1 MSEFEQFGATQHPE
15 PNVAPE
21 RGAEARR
28 FEDTIPQL
36 ADTDVPPELKAWIE
50 ERMTMYPDKKSA
62 IIPCLMAAQKTHGW
76 LSPEAIDQV
85 AAVMKLTPARLVS
98 VASFYDMFELEPS
111 GNRTIYMCTNI
122 SCMLRGAD
130 QVMEELE
137 KQVGVTNG
145 GVSEDGIF
153 LRNFECL
160 GACDIAPMA
169 SVDGQFVGP
178 LTVEDAKT
186 LVEDIRAGREV
197 LPAKQLSKRPSSV
210 TLWENGGKVGEYDIS
225 GFPGGGE

>member
-1 MSEFEQFGATQHPE
+1 MSSE
-15 PNVAPE
+15 PIKEAPTKQ
-21 RGAEARR
+21 ARR

-36 ADTDVPPELKAWIE
+36 ADVAVPDELREWIVD
-50 ERMTMYPDKKSA
+50 RMEMYPDKKSA

-111 GNRTIYMCTNI
+111 GKNTIYMCTNI

-137 KQVGVTNG
+137 RQVGVKNG
-145 GVSEDGIF
+145 GTSEDGIF

-169 SVDGQFVGP
+169 SVDGEFVGP
-178 LTVEDAKT
+178 LTVDDAKQ

-197 LPAKQLSKRPSSV
+197 LASKKLSRRPV
-210 TLWENGGKVGEYDIS
+210 AATLWQNGGRAEGYDVS
-225 GFPGGGE
+225 QGGER

>member
-1 MSEFEQFGATQHPE
+1 MSEPIKET
-15 PNVAPE
+15 
-21 RGAEARR
+21 RR

-36 ADTDVPPELKAWIE
+36 ANVDIPEDLHAWIVD
-50 ERMTMYPDKKSA
+50 RMEMYPDKTSA

-85 AAVMKLTPARLVS
+85 AAVMKFTPARLVS

-111 GNRTIYMCTNI
+111 GKNTIYMCTNI

-137 KQVGVTNG
+137 RQVGVKNG
-145 GVSEDGIF
+145 GTSEDGIF

-169 SVDGQFVGP
+169 SVDGEFVGP
-178 LTVEDAKT
+178 LTVEDAKQ

-197 LPAKQLSKRPSSV
+197 LPSKKLSRRPV
-210 TLWENGGKVGEYDIS
+210 AATLWQNGGRAEGYDVS
-225 GFPGGGE
+225 QGGEI

>member
-1 MSEFEQFGATQHPE
+1 MT
-15 PNVAPE
+15 
-21 RGAEARR
+21 AEARR
-28 FEDTIPQL
+28 FETARFEDAIPQL
-36 ADTDVPPELKAWIE
+36 ANVDVPDDLHQWIVD
-50 ERMTMYPDKKSA
+50 RMEMYPDKQSA

-76 LSPEAIDQV
+76 LSPEAVDQV
-85 AAVMKLTPARLVS
+85 AAIMKLTPAQLVS

-130 QVMEELE
+130 AVMEELE
-137 KQVGVTNG
+137 KQVGVKNG

-169 SVDGQFVGP
+169 SVDGHFVGP

-197 LPAKQLSKRPSSV
+197 LATKQLSRRPV
-210 TLWENGGKVGEYDIS
+210 AATLWENGGRADGYDVS
-225 GFPGGGE
+225 EGGES

>member
-1 MSEFEQFGATQHPE
+1 MSDID
-15 PNVAPE
+15 
-21 RGAEARR
+21 RG
-28 FEDTIPQL
+28 TVPQL
-36 ADTDVPPELKAWIE
+36 ADVNVPAELKDWIE
-50 ERMTMYPDKKSA
+50 QRMAMYPDKKSA

-76 LSPEAIDQV
+76 LSPDAVLQV
-85 AAVMKLTPARLVS
+85 AAVMKLTPGRLVS

-111 GNRTIYMCTNI
+111 GQRTIYMCTNI

-130 QVMEELE
+130 AVMAELE
-137 KQVGVTNG
+137 KQVGVSNG
-145 GVSEDGIF
+145 GVSDDGIF

-197 LPAKQLSKRPSSV
+197 LASKQLSRRPVSA
-210 TLWENGGKVGEYDIS
+210 TLWQNGGKVGDYDIS
-225 GFPGGGE
+225 GFEGTM

>member
-1 MSEFEQFGATQHPE
+1 MSG
-15 PNVAPE
+15 
-21 RGAEARR
+21 EARR

-36 ADTDVPPELKAWIE
+36 ANTPVPDELREYIVD
-50 ERMTMYPDKKSA
+50 RMEMYPDKKSA
-62 IIPCLMAAQKTHGW
+62 IIPCLMAAQKVHGW

-130 QVMEELE
+130 QVMAELE
-137 KQVGVTNG
+137 AQVGVRNG
-145 GVSEDGIF
+145 GTSEDGIF
-153 LRNFECL
+153 LRGFECL

-169 SVDGQFVGP
+169 SVDGEFVGP
-178 LTVEDAKT
+178 LTIEDAKQM
-186 LVEDIRAGREV
+186 VEDIRAGREV
-197 LPAKQLSKRPSSV
+197 LPEKKLSRRPVSA
-210 TLWENGGKVGEYDIS
+210 TLWQNGGRAEGYDITDAVDQS
-225 GFPGGGE
+225 MSNIEGGV

>member
-1 MSEFEQFGATQHPE
+1 MTEFQEVSAAKQ
-15 PNVAPE
+15 APVPD
-21 RGAEARR
+21 APVKEARR

-36 ADTDVPPELKAWIE
+36 ANVDVPEALHSWIVD
-50 ERMTMYPDKKSA
+50 RMEMYPDKKSA

-76 LSPEAIDQV
+76 LSPEAVDQV
-85 AAVMKLTPARLVS
+85 AAVMKLTPAELVS
-98 VASFYDMFELEPS
+98 VASFYDMFQLKPS
-111 GNRTIYMCTNI
+111 GDRTIYMCTNI

-130 QVMEELE
+130 QVMEALE
-137 KQVGVTNG
+137 EQVGVKNG

-169 SVDGQFVGP
+169 SVDGQFIGP

-186 LVEDIRAGREV
+186 IVEDIRAGREV
-197 LPAKQLSKRPSSV
+197 LATKHLSRRPV
-210 TLWENGGKVGEYDIS
+210 AATLWENGGRAECYDVS
-225 GFPGGGE
+225 EGGEI

>member
-1 MSEFEQFGATQHPE
+1 MTEYAENTAATQHPV
-15 PNVAPE
+15 PNPPSKE
-21 RGAEARR
+21 SRR

-36 ADTDVPPELKAWIE
+36 ANVDVPEELRVWIV
-50 ERMTMYPDKKSA
+50 ERMAMYPDKKSA
-62 IIPCLMAAQKTHGW
+62 IIPCLMAAQKLHGW
-76 LSPEAIDQV
+76 LSPEAVDQV
-85 AAVMKLTPARLVS
+85 AAVMQLTPAQLVS
-98 VASFYDMFELEPS
+98 VASFYDMFELEPR
-111 GNRTIYMCTNI
+111 GHRTIYMCTNI

-137 KQVGVTNG
+137 KQVGVKNG
-145 GVSEDGIF
+145 GVSDDGIF

-169 SVDGQFVGP
+169 SVDGRFVGP

-197 LPAKQLSKRPSSV
+197 LATKQLSRRPV
-210 TLWENGGKVGEYDIS
+210 AATLWQNGGRADGYDVS
-225 GFPGGGE
+225 QGGEV

>member
-1 MSEFEQFGATQHPE
+1 MTDLQ
-15 PNVAPE
+15 
-21 RGAEARR
+21 R

-36 ADTDVPPELKAWIE
+36 ADTPVPDDLREWIVD
-50 ERMTMYPDKKSA
+50 RMEMYPEKKSA
-62 IIPCLMAAQKTHGW
+62 IIPCLMQAQKHHGW

-85 AAVMKLTPARLVS
+85 AAVMRLTPARLVS

-111 GNRTIYMCTNI
+111 GTHTIYMCTNI

-137 KQVGVTNG
+137 RAVGVKNG
-145 GVSEDGIF
+145 GTSEDGIF

-169 SVDGQFVGP
+169 SVDGDFVGP
-178 LTVEDAKT
+178 LTVEDAKQ

-197 LPAKQLSKRPSSV
+197 LAGKQLKRRPVSA
-210 TLWENGGKVGEYDIS
+210 TLWEQGGRAEGYDVS
-225 GFPGGGE
+225 QGGER

>member
-1 MSEFEQFGATQHPE
+1 MNELPQTQQVKPQ
-15 PNVAPE
+15 
-21 RGAEARR
+21 EARR

-36 ADTDVPPELKAWIE
+36 ADVNVPSELQEWIVD
-50 ERMTMYPDKKSA
+50 RMAMYPDKQSA

-76 LSPEAIDQV
+76 LSPEAVDQV
-85 AAVMKLTPARLVS
+85 AAVMKLTPAQLVS
-98 VASFYDMFELEPS
+98 VASFYDMFELKPS

-137 KQVGVTNG
+137 KQVGVSNG
-145 GVSEDGIF
+145 GVSDDGIF

-169 SVDGQFVGP
+169 SVDGEFIGP
-178 LTVEDAKT
+178 LTVDDARQ

-197 LPAKQLSKRPSSV
+197 LPTKKLSRRPV
-210 TLWENGGKVGEYDIS
+210 AATLWQDGGRAEGYDVS
-225 GFPGGGE
+225 EGGEI

>member
-1 MSEFEQFGATQHPE
+1 MS
-15 PNVAPE
+15 
-21 RGAEARR
+21 EARR

-36 ADTDVPPELKAWIE
+36 ANVDVPAELHEWIVD
-50 ERMTMYPDKKSA
+50 RMAMYPDKKSA

-85 AAVMKLTPARLVS
+85 AAVMQFTPARLVS

-111 GNRTIYMCTNI
+111 GQNTIYMCTNI

-137 KQVGVTNG
+137 KQVGVKNG
-145 GVSEDGIF
+145 GTSEDGIF

-169 SVDGQFVGP
+169 SVDGEFVGP
-178 LTVEDAKT
+178 LTVEDAKQ
-186 LVEDIRAGREV
+186 LVEDIRAKREV
-197 LPAKQLSKRPSSV
+197 LPSKKLSRRPV
-210 TLWENGGKVGEYDIS
+210 AATLWQNGGRVDGYDVS
-225 GFPGGGE
+225 AGGEA

>member
-1 MSEFEQFGATQHPE
+1 MSE
-15 PNVAPE
+15 
-21 RGAEARR
+21 EARR
-28 FEDTIPQL
+28 FEDVIPQL
-36 ADTDVPPELKAWIE
+36 ADVRVPDELHEWIVD
-50 ERMTMYPDKKSA
+50 RMAMYPDKKSA

-111 GNRTIYMCTNI
+111 GEHTIYMCTNI

-130 QVMEELE
+130 QVMAELE
-137 KQVGVTNG
+137 NVVGVKNG
-145 GVSEDGIF
+145 GTSEDGIF

-169 SVDGQFVGP
+169 SVDGHFVGP
-178 LTVEDAKT
+178 LTVEDAKR
-186 LVEDIRAGREV
+186 LVEDVRAGREV
-197 LPAKQLSKRPSSV
+197 LPAKQLSRRPV
-210 TLWENGGKVGEYDIS
+210 AATLWQNGGRAEGYDVS
-225 GFPGGGE
+225 EGGEA

>member
-1 MSEFEQFGATQHPE
+1 MS
-15 PNVAPE
+15 APKTKTPKLHE
-21 RGAEARR
+21 DLDRG
-28 FEDTIPQL
+28 TVPQL
-36 ADTDVPPELKAWIE
+36 ADVNVPAELKDWIE
-50 ERMTMYPDKKSA
+50 QRMAMYPDKKSA

-76 LSPEAIDQV
+76 LSPDAVLQV
-85 AAVMKLTPARLVS
+85 AAVMKLTPGRLVS

-111 GNRTIYMCTNI
+111 GQRTIYMCTNI

-130 QVMEELE
+130 AVMAELE
-137 KQVGVTNG
+137 KQVGVSNG
-145 GVSEDGIF
+145 GVSDDGIF

-197 LPAKQLSKRPSSV
+197 LASKQLSRRPVSA
-210 TLWENGGKVGEYDIS
+210 TLWQNGGKVGEYDIS
-225 GFPGGGE
+225 GFEGSM

>member
-1 MSEFEQFGATQHPE
+1 MSELQNKELTDLQ
-15 PNVAPE
+15 
-21 RGAEARR
+21 RG
-28 FEDTIPQL
+28 TVPQL
-36 ADTDVPPELKAWIE
+36 ADIDVPAELKDWIE
-50 ERMTMYPDKKSA
+50 QRMAMYPDKKSA

-76 LSPEAIDQV
+76 LSPDAIMQV
-85 AAVMKLTPARLVS
+85 AAVMQMTPGRLVS

-111 GNRTIYMCTNI
+111 GRRTIYMCTNI

-130 QVMEELE
+130 AVMAELE
-137 KQVGVTNG
+137 KEVGVKNG

-186 LVEDIRAGREV
+186 LVADIRAEREV
-197 LPAKQLSKRPSSV
+197 LPSKQLSRRPVSA
-210 TLWENGGKVGEYDIS
+210 TLWQSGGKVDEYDVS
-225 GFPGGGE
+225 GFEGGM

>member
-1 MSEFEQFGATQHPE
+1 MSET
-15 PNVAPE
+15 
-21 RGAEARR
+21 RR
-28 FEDTIPQL
+28 FEDAIPQL
-36 ADTDVPPELKAWIE
+36 ADVNVPDELREWIVD
-50 ERMTMYPDKKSA
+50 RMEMYPDKKSA

-76 LSPEAIDQV
+76 LSPEAIEQV

-111 GNRTIYMCTNI
+111 GNHTIYMCTNI

-137 KQVGVTNG
+137 RQVGVANG
-145 GVSEDGIF
+145 GTSEDGIF

-169 SVDGQFVGP
+169 SVDGEFVGP
-178 LTVEDAKT
+178 LTIDDARQ

-197 LPAKQLSKRPSSV
+197 LASKKLSRRPV
-210 TLWENGGKVGEYDIS
+210 AATLWQNGGRAEGYDVS
-225 GFPGGGE
+225 EGGAG